1 MKKTI
6 IIILSIFV
14 AILLIVT
21 IVFFMQIDSLK
32 EMKKE
37 LDSDS
42 EYFLQ
47 YNDIQFEVNDF
58 ISIMNKAIEI
68 NENYGIQKDENN
80 FYSEDDKYSVKIYL
94 RLDNREELIPM
105 EKLLL
110 SKQGGSNV
118 INTLFSDIVYRY
130 ESISYHEKTKRV
142 RQIVIYGFTKSYE
155 VNFQPY
161 K

>member
-47 YNDIQFEVNDF
+47 YNDIQFEVNDL
-58 ISIMNKAIEI
+58 NKAIEI

-94 RLDNREELIPM
+94 RLDDREELIPM

-110 SKQGGSNV
+110 SEQGGSNV
-118 INTLFSDIVYRY
+118 INTLFSDIVYKY